1 MYQLGGA
8 HRGRIGRALQLA
20 AARCNRDARSC
31 PLSSSLTEA
40 LHLPVRSLYCCC
52 SAAEAPI
59 YCFSWMV
66 VRLDTASRRV
76 YVLRARSFASLSW
89 HQRCASGSPLTW
101 CSAGT
106 TRRASDRAIH
116 PRFETCFSGQM
127 GARAVKNKK
136 VCFGRF
142 RRTAERADASPWR
155 RAFYYPLVCPRVL
168 RGKEPKLSF
177 AE

>member
-1 MYQLGGA
+1 M
-8 HRGRIGRALQLA
+8 
-20 AARCNRDARSC
+20 
-31 PLSSSLTEA
+31 
-40 LHLPVRSLYCCC
+40 PVRSLYCCC
-52 SAAEAPI
+52 SAAAVPI
-59 YCFSWMV
+59 HCFSWIV

-155 RAFYYPLVCPRVL
+155 RAFYSEMFFWTRRNVPVGPGAVGHQCSESPVSSLGHQYRFWVTSVADH
-168 RGKEPKLSF
+168 S
-177 AE
+177 